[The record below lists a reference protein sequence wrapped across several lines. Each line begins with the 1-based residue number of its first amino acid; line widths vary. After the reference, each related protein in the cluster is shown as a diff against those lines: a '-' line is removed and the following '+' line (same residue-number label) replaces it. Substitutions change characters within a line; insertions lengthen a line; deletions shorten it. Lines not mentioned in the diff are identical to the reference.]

1 MQASSQNKVRET
13 KDFASKISNII
24 GKLEFV
30 TEDEKDFSLSSYIYY
45 LLKAAENSDPK
56 LRAEIEN
63 NIVKL
68 GLKAVP
74 SLIDTI
80 MAIKGPARGLAAM
93 AIIRI
98 GAASIEMLEDTAVLV
113 PDFAWIADY
122 IIGEISGTQIP
133 VQVYSEKNI
142 QIAG

>member
-1 MQASSQNKVRET
+1 MQAFNHKKVTINNDSQEI
-13 KDFASKISNII
+13 ASKVSNII

-30 TEDEKDFSLSSYIYY
+30 DENDKEFSLSSYIHY

-68 GLKAVP
+68 GTKAVP
-74 SLIDTI
+74 HLIESLMT
-80 MAIKGPARGLAAM
+80 IKGTARGLAAM

-98 GAASIEMLEDTAVLV
+98 GAASIELLKETAIKT
-113 PDFAWIADY
+113 PDFIWVAEY
-122 IIGEISGTQIP
+122 IINEIRGTQIP
-133 VQVYSEKNI
+133 L
-142 QIAG
+142 A